1 MGDTGNNSES
11 KPAKRGGFQKGKSGN
26 PSGRPKVVE
35 EFRER
40 ARKAVDE
47 HVLQRWVDEVV
58 NGGEYWMRASEML
71 AAYGYG
77 KPPSAPEDN
86 DALRD
91 SGARVPLTR
100 EEALAIARGE
110 TP

>member
-1 MGDTGNNSES
+1 MSDAGNSPES
-11 KPAKRGGFQKGKSGN
+11 APRRKGGFPKGKSGN

-47 HVLQRWVDEVV
+47 HVLQKWVDEVV
-58 NGGEYWMRASEML
+58 NNGEHWMRASEML

-86 DALRD
+86 DAVRE
-91 SGARVPLTR
+91 SGRVPLTR

-110 TP
+110 VP